1 MQNVHGL
8 KYYVQMVR
16 NMYKNNTYG
25 SKYYVQNYFKVLQ
38 FKMYL

>member
-1 MQNVHGL
+1 
-8 KYYVQMVR
+8 MVR